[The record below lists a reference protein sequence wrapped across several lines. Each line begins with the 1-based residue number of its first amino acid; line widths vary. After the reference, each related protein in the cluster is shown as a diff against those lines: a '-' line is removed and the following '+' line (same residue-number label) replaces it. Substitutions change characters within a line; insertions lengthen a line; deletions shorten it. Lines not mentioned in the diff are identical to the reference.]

1 MLNWIYQKIHARN
14 LKIYLMSRTKE
25 KMEKIRVFLSDPQ
38 VLFREGIHF
47 ILSGEDDFEVTGE
60 TTSNEE
66 AFPLIEANPP
76 HVTILSLQDTA
87 MDGCEITRRIKRS
100 LPSVSVIL
108 TMDKKDEE
116 KLFQALRCGASACL
130 TKDTEPDFLLNVIR
144 VVAQGSLPIVDEL
157 LLPGLA
163 ARVLEEFKDVV
174 TVNRQVDNLL
184 ANITSKES
192 QVLSAIAGGSSLEQT
207 AAKLDISEEV
217 VRRNL
222 RMVQNKLVNNDQ
234 AHIVFEAAQRSM
246 PILIRGKTSR
256 DAAAGQYVTRAEFN
270 EFKESLM
277 ARFKSFISD
286 KS

>member
-1 MLNWIYQKIHARN
+1 
-14 LKIYLMSRTKE
+14 
-25 KMEKIRVFLSDPQ
+25 MEKIRVFLSDPQ

-66 AFPLIEANPP
+66 AFPLVEANPP
-76 HVTILSLQDTA
+76 HITVLSLQDTVA
-87 MDGCEITRRIKRS
+87 DGCEITRRIKRS

-108 TMDKKDEE
+108 TMEKKDEE
-116 KLFQALRCGASACL
+116 KLYQALKCGASACL
-130 TKDTEPDFLLNVIR
+130 TKDTEPDFLLNTIR
-144 VVAQGSLPIVDEL
+144 VVAQGSLPIIDEL

-163 ARVLEEFKDVV
+163 TRVLAEFKDVAA
-174 TVNRQVDNLL
+174 VNQQVDNLL
-184 ANITSKES
+184 ANLTVKES
-192 QVLSAIAGGSSLEQT
+192 QVLSAIAAGSNIEQT
-207 AAKLDISEEV
+207 AAKLDMSEDTI
-217 VRRNL
+217 RRHL

-234 AHIVFEAAQRSM
+234 AHTVFEAAQRSM
-246 PILIRGKTSR
+246 PILIRSKAGR
-256 DAAAGQYVTRAEFN
+256 DAASGQYVTRAEFN